1 MAKDQETQIAQ
12 TNTDTTA
19 EIGKLRKAY
28 DDLYAKY
35 IQLSDEFEERNTPVD
50 PGVSKEI
57 VVFSAEV
64 TCDASNPG
72 YVYFRIDT
80 DMTKVNS
87 VIVDVYPTDYRSPV
101 TI

>member
-1 MAKDQETQIAQ
+1 MSKEETKIAQ

-19 EIGKLRKAY
+19 EIGRLQKAY

-35 IQLSDEFEERNTPVD
+35 TQLSDEFEERNQPVD
-50 PGVSKEI
+50 PGVNKEI
-57 VVFSAEV
+57 VVFNAEV
-64 TCDASNPG
+64 VCDADEPG